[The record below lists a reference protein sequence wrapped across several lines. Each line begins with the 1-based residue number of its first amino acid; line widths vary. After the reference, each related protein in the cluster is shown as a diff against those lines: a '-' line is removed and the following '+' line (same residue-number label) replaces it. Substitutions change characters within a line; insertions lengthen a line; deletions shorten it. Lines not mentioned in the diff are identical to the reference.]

1 MNIETNKQISNEIQA
16 YQLKQ
21 YTILE
26 KIQEQLLDNNKY
38 LNENTPYLNKLFY
51 NELTNFT
58 SYVNEYGFLI
68 TFTDKED
75 TNTIDNSCP
84 TDALRQG
91 NELYAY
97 TREGSEIASAPM
109 CNIYGNNIQNA
120 DTKDMAW
127 VDIEGYKHEYTH
139 NSWKSRDASCK
150 SPILTLTHKQYS
162 SIPTGNYSMNK
173 ERQCIKNTVN
183 PALIYELQRVNKDF
197 ILFLKSIKGDKDT
210 NDKIHKMITSLEKQN
225 LYIVQEMNK
234 DQSVDAMLQ
243 DSVVKK
249 DMYQYQ
255 FISWSLVTVLAIGL
269 IGHFGKKKL

>member
-1 MNIETNKQISNEIQA
+1 MNIETNKQINTEIQS

-26 KIQEQLLDNNKY
+26 KIQEQVLDNKKY
-38 LNENTPYLNKLFY
+38 LNENTPYLNKMFY
-51 NELTNFT
+51 NEITNFST
-58 SYVNEYGFLI
+58 YVNEYGFLI

-75 TNTIDNSCP
+75 NTSIDRSCP
-84 TDALRQG
+84 TYKLRQG

-97 TREGSEIASAPM
+97 SREGSDINTSPL
-109 CNIYGNNIQNA
+109 CNIYGNNIQNV
-120 DTKDMAW
+120 DTNDIAW

-139 NSWKSRDASCK
+139 NSWKLRDASCK
-150 SPILTLTHKQYS
+150 TPLLTLTHKQYS
-162 SIPTGNYSMNK
+162 NIPSGSYSMNK
-173 ERQCIKNTVN
+173 ERQCIKSTVN

-197 ILFLKSIKGDKDT
+197 IFYLKSIKGGKET
-210 NDKIHKMITSLEKQN
+210 NDKIQKMIKSLEKQN

>member
-1 MNIETNKQISNEIQA
+1 MNIETNKQINHEIQA

-26 KIQEQLLDNNKY
+26 KIQEQLLENNKY

-51 NELTNFT
+51 NEITNFT
-58 SYVNEYGFLI
+58 TFVNEYGFLI
-68 TFTDKED
+68 TFMDKD
-75 TNTIDNSCP
+75 HTSVKDSSCP
-84 TDALRQG
+84 TDQLRQG

-97 TREGSEIASAPM
+97 TRQGSEINSPPM
-109 CNIYGNNIQNA
+109 CNIYGNNIQDKETN
-120 DTKDMAW
+120 DIAW

-139 NSWKSRDASCK
+139 HSWKNRDASCK
-150 SPILTLTHKQYS
+150 TPIVSLTHKQYS
-162 SIPTGNYSMNK
+162 NIPTGIFSMNK

-197 ILFLKSIKGDKDT
+197 IDYLKTIKGNKDT

-225 LYIVQEMNK
+225 LYIVQEMNT

-249 DMYQYQ
+249 DMYEYQY
-255 FISWSLVTVLAIGL
+255 ISWSLVTVLAIGL
-269 IGHFGKKKL
+269 IAHFGKKKL